1 MRWVYAIFAL
11 VFSAASAQQG
21 TIVDVAKRLGATT
34 LLQLVEDAG
43 LTNVLSSKGNNN
55 TCTCHLFVSSAAS
68 LFKRKTTSNVYISTL
83 KFCYS
88 FQNFSIIILKTS
100 TMYCKHDVT
109 LEPILLLVQVRS
121 LFSPR
126 QTTLLPP
133 SQQTLFRS
141 WNLTRNC
148 WPAFYWLMSSTKLRH
163 QKSSKMTNFSP
174 QWTRMP
180 KSESTYTYHDM
191 LEYGKIWNIMIV
203 N

>member
-55 TCTCHLFVSSAAS
+55 TRTCHLFVCSAAS

-83 KFCYS
+83 KFYS

-100 TMYCKHDVT
+100 AMYCKHDVT
-109 LEPILLLVQVRS
+109 LEQILLLAQVRS
-121 LFSPR
+121 PFSPR

-148 WPAFYWLMSSTKLRH
+148 WPVFYWLMSSTKLRL
-163 QKSSKMTNFSP
+163 QKRSKMTNFSP

-191 LEYGKIWNIMIV
+191 LEYGKTWNIMII